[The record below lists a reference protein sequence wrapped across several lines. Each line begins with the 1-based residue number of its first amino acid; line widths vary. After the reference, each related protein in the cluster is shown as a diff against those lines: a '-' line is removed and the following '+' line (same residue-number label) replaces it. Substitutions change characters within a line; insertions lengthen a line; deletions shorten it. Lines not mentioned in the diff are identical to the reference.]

1 MASAK
6 TLQALSKET
15 GSVGIAGAAS
25 PCLHV
30 TFFFRGGRISVFPQI
45 GPLCFEMHRGE
56 ISDPTAGAFGVRV
69 GGVKTASGGRRGS
82 SGTCYNGRYFNDLG
96 TMAERAKMEH
106 FFHRH
111 AKGTKVKCIVP
122 VSLKSQSGAA
132 QHKRAEGNGI

>member
-1 MASAK
+1 M
-6 TLQALSKET
+6 
-15 GSVGIAGAAS
+15 GIAGAAS

-30 TFFFRGGRISVFPQI
+30 TFFFRVGRISAFPQI
-45 GPLCFEMHRGE
+45 GTLCFEMHWGE
-56 ISDPTAGAFGVRV
+56 ISDPTAGAFGVRVAPIPGVSV

-82 SGTCYNGRYFNDLG
+82 SGSCYNGRYFNDLG
-96 TMAERAKMEH
+96 TMVVRAKMEH